1 MSAKLIAIWL
11 DAAEPALLEEMMA
24 NGGLPQLQ
32 ALRTRGMYGR
42 LRSLDH
48 TLSETVY
55 GMVLTGQP
63 PDKTGTWNIG
73 RFNRQTY
80 DEGEV
85 ELTDYAGQ
93 PFFPQFD
100 STLRTCVFDV
110 PCLPLLPQLNGA
122 QVQSWGAHSPKVPPA
137 SLPPGLWA
145 ELTAKHGEHPAGK
158 YNDSACLQD
167 PASLRDLRRRLL
179 AGLPRRQAVAC
190 DLLARADWDLFFMAF
205 GEMHAVGH
213 IYWPHPECL
222 PLLEASG
229 TADMMREVY
238 CASDQVL
245 GNIVTAAGTAA
256 RVVVFSTE
264 GMNADNFDV
273 PNFVLLPEL
282 LFRYSFP
289 GCVGFDF
296 DPQRAPSP
304 ESQAGIKNW
313 VMEVWHQRRRPR
325 PLETWLRDHLPVS
338 WALRLSRLL
347 GLQPP
352 LYHPL
357 STRFWNFQPTTWT
370 IPYRPYM
377 KAFSLLSAS
386 DGYIRLNVRGRES
399 HGLIAPEDF
408 RRACADVTA
417 FLLDLRDPNTGRP
430 AVRKVVPIR
439 LEAHDGDANAHAAD
453 LIVLWNSG
461 VKTCLFS
468 PRFGMLGPVPY
479 HRASGHSP
487 DGFLCASGPGIPRG
501 AFASGSPLD
510 VAPTILALAG
520 SSSGHVLP
528 GRCLIPGL
536 AREAA

>member
-24 NGGLPQLQ
+24 NGELPQLR

-110 PCLPLLPQLNGA
+110 PCLPLLLQLNGV

-137 SLPPGLWA
+137 SLPSGLWA
-145 ELTAKHGEHPAGK
+145 ELAAKHGEHPAGK
-158 YNDSACLQD
+158 YNDCACLQD
-167 PASLRDLRRRLL
+167 PASLRICSRLL

-205 GEMHAVGH
+205 GEMHAAGH
-213 IYWPHPECL
+213 VYWPHPECL

-238 CASDQVL
+238 LASDQAL

-273 PNFVLLPEL
+273 PNFVLLSEL

-296 DPQRAPSP
+296 DPQRPPSP

-313 VMEVWHQRRRPR
+313 VMEGLASAPTAASAGD
-325 PLETWLRDHLPVS
+325 LARDHLPVS
-338 WALRLSRLL
+338 SGAASVPVAWVAAASISPPVHTFLELSADYLD
-347 GLQPP
+347 
-352 LYHPL
+352 HPL
-357 STRFWNFQPTTWT
+357 SPLHE
-370 IPYRPYM
+370 
-377 KAFSLLSAS
+377 SLQLA
-386 DGYIRLNVRGRES
+386 IRLGWVHPFECAGPGEPRVDRRGGFSPCLRGRHRS
-399 HGLIAPEDF
+399 P
-408 RRACADVTA
+408 
-417 FLLDLRDPNTGRP
+417 LRLARP
-430 AVRKVVPIR
+430 RYGAAGSAQVVPIR
-439 LEAHDGDANAHAAD
+439 LERMTATPTAHAAD

-461 VKTCLFS
+461 VKACLSS

-487 DGFLCASGPGIPRG
+487 DGFLCASGPGIPPGTFRVRFAAGCG
-501 AFASGSPLD
+501 ADDPGAGRFA
-510 VAPTILALAG
+510 
-520 SSSGHVLP
+520 
-528 GRCLIPGL
+528 
-536 AREAA
+536 AAATCCRAAV